1 MSVIDFCFKLM
12 FTQSRCR
19 HNVSVLAISRYN
31 RYLVPSLITDFSQ
44 VSGEMNMEI
53 LLGEYI

>member
-1 MSVIDFCFKLM
+1 M